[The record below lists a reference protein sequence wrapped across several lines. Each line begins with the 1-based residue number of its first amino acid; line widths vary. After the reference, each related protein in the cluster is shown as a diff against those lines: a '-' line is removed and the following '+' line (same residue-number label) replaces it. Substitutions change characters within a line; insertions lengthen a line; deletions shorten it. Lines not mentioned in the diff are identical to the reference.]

1 MVNFAF
7 MATATGMVVAATAAL
22 VFPMLRKGR
31 SPARSHGTLGWVL
44 AIATVLPIGALG
56 LYFLVGT
63 PAALDRSAYA
73 AATDVDTTLAQLR
86 AAALEQPD
94 ALPPWLLL
102 GRAAATMQ
110 KPDTALEAFG
120 HALKMA
126 PDDPDVMVAYAEAV
140 AASSTDHR
148 LDKPTLALLERA
160 VSIDP
165 RHQHGLFL
173 LGIADYQNERFADAA
188 MRWKQLLAVL
198 PAGSSIAAAI
208 AGQIAEAE
216 SHLPGS
222 PAGKSALPAG
232 G

>member
-1 MVNFAF
+1 M
-7 MATATGMVVAATAAL
+7 GMVLEVTSEVVATLLAEAA
-22 VFPMLRKGR
+22 
-31 SPARSHGTLGWVL
+31 
-44 AIATVLPIGALG
+44 
-56 LYFLVGT
+56 
-63 PAALDRSAYA
+63 
-73 AATDVDTTLAQLR
+73 R
-86 AAALEQPD
+86 AAPAECCG
-94 ALPPWLLL
+94 LLL

-110 KPDTALEAFG
+110 KSDTALEAFG